1 MVLPLEGIRVLDL
14 TQWVFGPATAAVLG
28 DWGAEVIHIEDPNG
42 GDPMRDL
49 GSMAVIRMADVN
61 FAFELDN
68 RNKKSVAVDIKQ
80 KRGQEVMYQLVQK
93 SDVFVSSLRKTALE
107 RVGLDY
113 GTLARLNPR
122 LIYAHVSGYGE
133 RGPDETR
140 AGYDYAAFWARTG
153 LMSSIGEPDAPPPTQ
168 RNGWGDQI
176 SGLSLAGGIA
186 LALFVRERTGIGQ
199 EVNLSLLGS
208 GMWMGGILIQG
219 ALGTGEDFPQISR
232 KMAGNPLFNTY
243 QARDGRWLQLISFQT
258 DRYWS
263 GFCKAIGKPELEHD
277 PHFDSH
283 QKRCDNDVAL
293 ISIIDEVM
301 ATRTVEEWGRRLD
314 ENGVLWGL
322 VQNYLEVTTD
332 PQVLANEYITEVNH
346 PTRGRVKILASPIQF
361 SKTPSTIRTT
371 APELGQHTEEILLD
385 IGYTR
390 EDIVQLKNEKI
401 II

>member
-14 TQWVFGPATAAVLG
+14 TQWVFGPVTAAVLG

-42 GDPMRDL
+42 GDPMRGL
-49 GSMAVIRMADVN
+49 QSMAVIRVADVN
-61 FAFELDN
+61 FPFELCN
-68 RNKKSVAVDIKQ
+68 RNKKSLAIDINQ
-80 KRGQEVMYQLVQK
+80 ERGREILYKLVPE
-93 SDVFVSSLRKTALE
+93 SDVFVSSLRKNVLE

-113 GTLARLNPR
+113 NALAQLNPR

-133 RGPDETR
+133 RGQENTR

-153 LMSSIGEPDAPPPTQ
+153 LMNSLGEPGTPPPSQ

-208 GMWMGGILIQG
+208 GMWMVGIMIQG
-219 ALGTGEDFPQISR
+219 ALTSGEDFPQLSR
-232 KMAGNPLFNTY
+232 TAAGNPLFNTY
-243 QARDGRWLQLISFQT
+243 QAKNGRWLQLISLQT
-258 DRYWS
+258 DRYWP
-263 GFCKAIGKPELEHD
+263 GFCQAIDKPELEHD

-283 QKRCDNDVAL
+283 QKRCDNNVAL
-293 ISIIDEVM
+293 ISIIDEVLI
-301 ATRTVEEWGRRLD
+301 TRTVEEWARRFD
-314 ENGVLWGL
+314 ENGVLWGP

-332 PQVLANEYITEVNH
+332 PQVLENDYIAEVNH
-346 PTRGRVKILASPIQF
+346 PTRGKMGMVASPIQL
-361 SKTPSTIRTT
+361 SKTPGTIRST
-371 APELGQHTEEILLD
+371 APEAGQHTEEILLE
-385 IGYTR
+385 IGYTW
-390 EDIVQLKNEKI
+390 EDIAQLKNEKI